1 MIPIGVRRWTRH
13 PIWISGE
20 GGDVGIETDKIW
32 LDGELV
38 DYADATVHVLTHTLH
53 YGLGAFEGIRC
64 YRQQDGRSAIFRL
77 GDHIRRLIETCKI
90 ATIDA
95 PYDRQDL
102 EQACLQ
108 TVRANGSGDCYLRPV
123 VFLGHGEMGLSA
135 TSNDVRVAVITWPW
149 GAYLGDEGLEHGI
162 RAKISSFNRHHVNA
176 AMVKGKINGQYVNSI
191 LAKREVMSSG
201 YDEAIMLN
209 TEGYISE
216 ASGENIF
223 LVRNGTIYTTPLGSS
238 ILAGIT
244 RRTLLQLAEDRGY
257 ELIAQRFT
265 RDFLYVADEIFM
277 TGTAAEVTP
286 VREVD
291 DRCIGTGKP
300 GPITKELQKAYFD
313 TVKGRDNDHPEWL
326 TIVE

>member
-1 MIPIGVRRWTRH
+1 M
-13 PIWISGE
+13 
-20 GGDVGIETDKIW
+20 GIETNRIW
-32 LDGELV
+32 MDGELV
-38 DYADATVHVLTHTLH
+38 DYADATIHVLSHTLH

-64 YRQQDGRSAIFRL
+64 YKQADGGAAVFRL
-77 GDHIRRLIETCKI
+77 DEHLKRLLETCHI
-90 ATIDA
+90 ATLDC
-95 PYDRQDL
+95 PYDQDEL
-102 EQACLQ
+102 KRACLE
-108 TVRANGSGDCYLRPV
+108 TIKDNGFADCYIRPV

-135 TSNDVRVAVITWPW
+135 LSNDVRVAIISWPW
-149 GAYLGDEGLEHGI
+149 GAYLGDEGLTHGI
-162 RAKISSFNRHHVNA
+162 RAKVSSFNRHHVNA

-191 LAKREVMSSG
+191 LAKREVMKSG
-201 YDEAIMLN
+201 YQEAIMLD

-238 ILAGIT
+238 ILGGIT
-244 RRTLLQLAEDRGY
+244 RNTLLALAREQGY
-257 ELIAQRFT
+257 ELQESRFT

-291 DRCIGTGKP
+291 DRAIGSGEP
-300 GPITKELQKAYFD
+300 GPVTKELQALYFD
-313 TVKGRDNDHPEWL
+313 TVKGKSKSHPEWL